1 MFGVSFCRS
10 QGYTTD
16 FNQDEFAEARD
27 VVQSLV
33 EEYVRTEAV

>member
-1 MFGVSFCRS
+1 MFGVSSCRN
-10 QGYTTD
+10 QGYTAD

-33 EEYVRTEAV
+33 EEYVRTEAD